1 MVISGN
7 GQTFRCSHHSALRQ
21 VTVRARRTHRL
32 QRRDFLFL
40 CNPWCAGLRGN
51 MARQNK
57 PKGMRWGSYKHV
69 VTNWMVSV
77 QGSTLANY
85 TRPFYKREHVL
96 AIFFNRQILLP
107 SARAARYTW
116 LHVPRFNYLAYGVLK
131 RGSHLLRCCS
141 FRGTILTDLSQLP
154 FWCCGQLVPE
164 NQGGSGR
171 GLNNIICVSIYKCRV
186 CTQYSGNVGQA
197 CADPLQRQLLLLL
210 YFSVSR
216 SPFRQLLG
224 FHLVLRLDLSKG
236 KRLQHSSR
244 AGVTVCL
251 SVSTISETTS
261 TDAHTYT
268 RTQCLCM

>member
-1 MVISGN
+1 ML
-7 GQTFRCSHHSALRQ
+7 T
-21 VTVRARRTHRL
+21 
-32 QRRDFLFL
+32 
-40 CNPWCAGLRGN
+40 
-51 MARQNK
+51 K
-57 PKGMRWGSYKHV
+57 
-69 VTNWMVSV
+69 
-77 QGSTLANY
+77 
-85 TRPFYKREHVL
+85 
-96 AIFFNRQILLP
+96 FFNRRILLP

-116 LHVPRFNYLAYGVLK
+116 LHVPLYNYLAYGVLK

-164 NQGGSGR
+164 NCHNSENQGGSGR
-171 GLNNIICVSIYKCRV
+171 GLNNIIWMSMYKCRV

-210 YFSVSR
+210 LYLSVSR

-236 KRLQHSSR
+236 KRLQHNSR
-244 AGVTVCL
+244 AGVTACL
-251 SVSTISETTS
+251 SVSTIFETTS
-261 TDAHTYT
+261 IDAHTHT